1 MLPPKLILSPIDFS
15 DHSGEALKTSAELAT
30 QFKAELLLVHVVPAL
45 PKLPSAAAVFH
56 EGDYERALIT
66 DATSRLQS
74 LVGKFQQTGLRARS
88 EVGVANDVGMELLR
102 IAEHNSVDLIV
113 IATHGMTGWHR
124 LAFGS
129 VAEKVVRLA
138 SCPVLVLRAAAAA
151 GSSPDASTHTES
163 VSAGR

>member
-1 MLPPKLILSPIDFS
+1 MLPPQLILCPMDFS
-15 DHSGEALKTSAELAT
+15 DHSNEALKTSAELAT
-30 QFKAELLLVHVVPAL
+30 QFKAELLLAHVVPAL

-102 IAEHNSVDLIV
+102 IAEHNSVDWIV

-138 SCPVLVLRAAAAA
+138 SCPVLVMRAAA
-151 GSSPDASTHTES
+151 GSSPNASTHTDS
-163 VSAGR
+163 VLAGR